1 MEILNFLV
9 GFFTSYGYFAVFG
22 VLILCGFG
30 LPVPEDVTLIAGGVI
45 SALGDTN
52 VHYMFGVGMA
62 GVLVGDGVVFS
73 AGYFFGPKILE
84 NKFVKKFVTPERYN
98 FVQNQ
103 FEKYGKWVVFMARF
117 MPGLR
122 TPIFLSAGI
131 SKRVTYARFLLTDGF
146 AAIISVP
153 IWIYMGY
160 FLAHNFNDLLSY
172 MHRAQAVI
180 FGLLGAALLFIAY
193 KYFKRRKKE
202 LKGD

>member
-52 VHYMFGVGMA
+52 VHFMFGVGMA

-98 FVQNQ
+98 SVQNQ

-146 AAIISVP
+146 AAVISVP

-160 FLAHNFNDLLSY
+160 FLAHNFNDLLAY

-180 FGLLGAALLFIAY
+180 FGLLGAAILFIVY
-193 KYFKRRKKE
+193 KFLKKRKRAE
-202 LKGD
+202 GA